1 MHAHRRPR
9 RRSPMTTAVVISLPL
24 AVAGSL
30 LATPALAKDA
40 PRFTWTTVAN
50 SATAAPPSDKSFN
63 SFNQPSVNTSGLV
76 VFRARTKGPEPFRGV
91 FTRNAVVAGSA
102 VVPVATVKTD
112 VPQPNNTG
120 AQFNEFPSFPRIS
133 KSGSG
138 VATRGQSSPVWE
150 YTLAD
155 GTDTRIGTSGV
166 YATVGGTL
174 TTGASLLGAVP
185 GYEVYA
191 VPGAVAGTRFDQ
203 FPGAPAIDGATIVFK
218 GNYTEDGV
226 GKTGVYYRD
235 LSAAKNKVQLIAN
248 TATRIPNQPARSK
261 LTFGSTAPPSAAA
274 GQMVFLGLDDEN
286 SPTAGGIYLAST
298 SGKAKLHTLV
308 GIGDR
313 VPGQAKVDR
322 FTLLGESLSFDG
334 RYVSF
339 WGAWGTQTQTITLR
353 CATDGNAELL
363 AYCNR
368 MYPDGYTTIV
378 PVHQGVFVYDTK
390 TNKEW
395 AVATTG
401 RQFGGFLY
409 WVYSGHVPG
418 EGDDSLEGPRWRS
431 SAFTA
436 VTASG
441 SAYQVAFKASP
452 VAGGSG
458 IYLAQGPEDGRI
470 VTVVDTSRSGT
481 AVDAAAPAGSM
492 VSTVGLE
499 RDGFRGRYLALS
511 ISMLNAT
518 TSESWAGVYLTT
530 VPKKLDD

>member
-50 SATAAPPSDKSFN
+50 SATAAPPSDKGFN

-133 KSGSG
+133 KSGSA

-274 GQMVFLGLDDEN
+274 GQMVFLGLDDEDN
-286 SPTAGGIYLAST
+286 PTAGGIYLAST
-298 SGKAKLHTLV
+298 NGKAKLHTLV

-313 VPGQAKVDR
+313 VPGQSKVDR

-339 WGAWGTQTQTITLR
+339 WGAWGTQTQTITLQ

-363 AYCNR
+363 AYCNN
-368 MYPDGYTTIV
+368 MYANGFTTTV

-390 TNKEW
+390 TNKDAHGRHDRQ
-395 AVATTG
+395 AVRRLPLLGVLGARPRPG
-401 RQFGGFLY
+401 RRQ
-409 WVYSGHVPG
+409 
-418 EGDDSLEGPRWRS
+418 PRR
-431 SAFTA
+431 
-436 VTASG
+436 
-441 SAYQVAFKASP
+441 
-452 VAGGSG
+452 
-458 IYLAQGPEDGRI
+458 
-470 VTVVDTSRSGT
+470 
-481 AVDAAAPAGSM
+481 AA
-492 VSTVGLE
+492 
-499 RDGFRGRYLALS
+499 LALVRVHRRDRGW
-511 ISMLNAT
+511 LGLPGRVQGQPGLRGVGHLPG
-518 TSESWAGVYLTT
+518 AGA
-530 VPKKLDD
+530 